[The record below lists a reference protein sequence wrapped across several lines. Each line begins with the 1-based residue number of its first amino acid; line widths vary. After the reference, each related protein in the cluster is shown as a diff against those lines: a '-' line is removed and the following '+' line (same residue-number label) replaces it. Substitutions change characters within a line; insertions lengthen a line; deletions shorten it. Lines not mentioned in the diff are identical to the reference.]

1 MRPTASIIIPA
12 WNEWELTRAC
22 LESLRPTLGL
32 RDQVIVV
39 DNGSV
44 DGTAQGLARYSWVT
58 VVSHPQNL
66 GFAAGCN
73 SGAALAQGDLLVF
86 LNNDTLLPSRW
97 LDGLLAP
104 FTDATVGAT
113 GPRSNNASIPQLVP
127 DATYDASRVSSL
139 QRYARNW
146 RAENRGQTTS
156 ATRLD
161 GFCLVVRRDLFD
173 RLDGLQVQ
181 SDQPGAEAEV
191 LCRQITEAGFRLLVA
206 DESFVHH
213 ASRTRPE
220 SRRIDQPA
228 RDGEQLSAAHRRQQ
242 RGGGRRPADQPASG
256 SDPVLLSACM
266 IVKNEQDTLPACL
279 AAVQDLVDEVVVYD
293 TGSTDKTLEIARAAG
308 ATVVD
313 GHWDDDFARAR
324 NSALEHCRGEWILH
338 VDADE
343 LVLADRA
350 GLRAEIAQ
358 TAADAL
364 EVEIDNLGDDGEVA
378 VEHVAVRLFRRRRA
392 HWQGRLHERVVT
404 RSGPLMFA
412 RCASLRLRH
421 SGYTAAAQA
430 VGDKLARNLR
440 IARAA
445 VEADDGVDLHP
456 RIGLARS
463 LISAGQHEEALSHL
477 SHVRATTSDSELLRH
492 ALRSGAEAL
501 VALGR
506 PQEALDWLE
515 NLRAH
520 TGSSAMA
527 DHLESLAHAQAGDS
541 QAALDALARV
551 DRASDEEMSLG
562 RHAVGVQRARVLT
575 DSGCWAQAADELWTL
590 ASARLLPLHSWSNM
604 VEVHWRG
611 GLGFERIADVLPE
624 DAVPVLGRVLTAP
637 TEAVDLLLEALWQRW
652 GPDPRLL
659 ATAAQLGPHL
669 SLQRAL
675 DWSLRLRED
684 GLVQECT
691 LAALAGSTS
700 APALERLRACA
711 VLHEAVGDP
720 RGSASLATVAGAVP
734 IKDLRSA
741 LLTLDELCP
750 RLLGDFVGLAASD
763 PARTKA
769 LAEVLTSLGAVEQAR
784 VLLGRGV

>member
-44 DGTAQGLARYSWVT
+44 DATAQGLARYSWVT

-73 SGAALAQGDLLVF
+73 SGAAVAHGEVLVF

-97 LDGLLAP
+97 LEGLLAP
-104 FTDATVGAT
+104 FSDDTVGAT
-113 GPRSNNASIPQLVP
+113 GPRSNKASIPQLVP
-127 DATYDASRVSSL
+127 DATYDSARMSSL

-146 RAENRGQTTS
+146 RAEHRGQTTD

-161 GFCLVVRRDLFD
+161 GFCLAVRRDLFG
-173 RLDGLQVQ
+173 RLGGLQAGQ
-181 SDQPGAEAEV
+181 DGAEVQEF
-191 LCRQITEAGFRLLVA
+191 CRQIAEAGFRLLVA
-206 DESFVHH
+206 NESFVHR

-220 SRRIDQPA
+220 IRRIDQPV
-228 RDGEQLSAAHRRQQ
+228 RDGEQLPASRGRQQ
-242 RGGGRRPADQPASG
+242 RTSG
-256 SDPVLLSACM
+256 SDAVLLTACM

-279 AAVQDLVDEVVVYD
+279 AAVQDHVDEVVVYD
-293 TGSTDKTLEIARAAG
+293 TGSTDKTVEIARAAG

-343 LVLADRA
+343 LVLADRTT
-350 GLRAEIAQ
+350 LRAEIAH
-358 TAADAL
+358 TSADAL
-364 EVEIDNLGDDGEVA
+364 EVEIDNLGDEGEVA

-392 HWQGRLHERVVT
+392 HWQGRLHERVVA
-404 RSGPLMFA
+404 RSGTLTFA

-430 VGDKLARNLR
+430 AGDKLARNLR

-445 VEADDGVDLHP
+445 VEADGGVDLHT

-463 LISAGQHEEALSHL
+463 LSSAGQHEEALSHL
-477 SHVRATTSDSELLRH
+477 GHVRATTSDSELLRH

-506 PQEALDWLE
+506 PQEALGWLRS
-515 NLRAH
+515 LRDH
-520 TGSSAMA
+520 TGSNALA
-527 DHLESLAHAQAGDS
+527 DHLEGLAHAQAGDAE
-541 QAALDALARV
+541 AALDALARV

-562 RHAVGVQRARVLT
+562 RHTVGVQRARILT
-575 DSGCWAQAADELWTL
+575 DAGRWHEAAQELWAL
-590 ASARLLPLHSWSNM
+590 ASGGMLPLRSWPAI
-604 VEVHWRG
+604 VEAHWQA
-611 GLGFERIADVLPE
+611 GLGLERVADVLPA

-637 TEAVDLLLEALWQRW
+637 AEAVDLLLEALWQRW

-675 DWSLRLRED
+675 EWSLRLRED

-700 APALERLRACA
+700 APALDRLRACA

-720 RGSASLATVAGAVP
+720 RGSTSLAAAAAAVP
-734 IKDLRSA
+734 IEDLRPA
-741 LLTLDELCP
+741 LLSLDELCP
-750 RLLGDFVGLAASD
+750 RLLGDFVQLAASD

-769 LAEVLTSLGAVEQAR
+769 LAEVLTSLGAVEQAQ
-784 VLLGRGV
+784 VLLGRGI